1 MAKRLIIN
9 ADDYGHTP
17 GTCLGIREAH
27 LEGIVSSTTAMMN
40 RPLAPAELTIAARAC
55 PNLGVGVHLVVTT
68 GKPLL
73 PVEKVSTLVDGNGE
87 FLTPANLVEKLEV
100 VDLDQVWAEWN
111 AQVEKFVRHYGK
123 NPDHLDSHHHFSYYT
138 PELFNRMTKLAAQL
152 KCGIRR
158 PYQPIKEETVVYLPK
173 ELVEIAVSKYGDF
186 TSRELPP
193 TTNRFIGSFFREG
206 ATLEHML
213 EIFEEI
219 ASDLDHETFE
229 IMCHP
234 AKMDHEL
241 GKRSDYSTKR
251 VTELSIL
258 QHPDARKKLDEL
270 GIQLIRFADL

>member
-1 MAKRLIIN
+1 MTKRLIIN

-27 LEGIVSSTTAMMN
+27 LNGIVSSTTAMMN
-40 RPLAPAELTIAARAC
+40 RPLAPAELTVAARAY

-73 PVEKVSTLVDGNGE
+73 PAEKVSTLVDGNGE
-87 FLTPANLVEKLEV
+87 FLTPASLVEKLAELN
-100 VDLDQVWAEWN
+100 LDQVWAEWN
-111 AQVEKFVRHYGK
+111 AQIEKFIRHYGK

-138 PELFNRMTKLAAQL
+138 PELFERMTQLAVQL

-158 PYQPIKEETVVYLPK
+158 PYKPVAEEAEVYLPK
-173 ELVEIAVSKYGDF
+173 ELVESATRTYGDL
-186 TSRELPP
+186 TARKLPS
-193 TTNRFIGSFFREG
+193 TTDRFIGSFYDQG
-206 ATLEHML
+206 ATLENL
-213 EIFEEI
+213 LGLLDRI
-219 ASDLDHETFE
+219 AVDNDHETFE

-241 GKRSDYSTKR
+241 GKRSDYNTKR

-258 QHPDARKKLDEL
+258 QNPEVRKKLDDL